1 MAYGNSISN
10 VLMIELSIIER
21 DVPCMA
27 WLDTLKMY
35 ASVAD
40 DSQDAL
46 LNSLLLRACLR
57 VQEMADR
64 SILACR
70 FRLTEDEVDGSV
82 RLYQSVADVISVK
95 DMEGN
100 GVSYS
105 RDGKSIYVLHSA
117 VVVEYTTE
125 PKQGDID
132 DLLPVVYQ
140 YATALYDGEDSR
152 TLANI
157 LTQCH

>member
-1 MAYGNSISN
+1 
-10 VLMIELSIIER
+10 MINIRIIEH
-21 DVPCMA
+21 DSPCIA
-27 WLDTLKMY
+27 WLDSLKMY

-64 SILACR
+64 SILSCR
-70 FRLTEDEVDGSV
+70 IRLTDEEAEGLV
-82 RLYQSVADVISVK
+82 RLYQTVSEIQSVK
-95 DMEGN
+95 DAQGN
-100 GVSYS
+100 AISWSMSGNVMHVDSS
-105 RDGKSIYVLHSA
+105 S
-117 VVVEYTTE
+117 VVVEYSTMPE
-125 PKQGDID
+125 QGDIEE
-132 DLLPVVYQ
+132 LLPVVYQ

-157 LTQCH
+157 LSQCR